1 MKRIHFLIAVAFI
14 QLYCFSIPSVQ
25 LIAKT
30 EIDPKIITFDKLTKT
45 IIDFSS
51 DISPTVK
58 IQPSPN
64 GKYILAYAHGKGTI
78 TFSSP
83 VPKGTYT
90 ITLSAGKQIAKC
102 VWVVLPTRL
111 DSSRIRGLASMK
123 LYYGKRLSIRSKLIP
138 EAELPLQQFKIDYQL
153 GSEKANI
160 DNPYAESWVGP
171 NIPATAKTV
180 QIAVVWVYPPT
191 GERVP
196 LFSRTI
202 TPEQVPPDVTYTPT
216 SEIRTGTL
224 NSQTRSL
231 VFIVKGI
238 SVDYNVPIDADNRD
252 SNASKSLKAT
262 LNDIEVDSTTI
273 DYTSTDTY
281 VRIYKGDEP
290 DPDSQWLPNA
300 ATFRVQKSSLDGG
313 RGAVSFSILV
323 KELPPIP
330 ANETRFLKG
339 IFSFKPTI
347 KINNRKAGVSASAI
361 SQPCF
366 VLINIP
372 FRLASTA
379 SVEDAQQRNEAQNS
393 PMVSANF
400 TARLQELCAGCSN
413 VAAQYPFWR
422 ITTPT
427 LREKVQAYLFDI
439 GRRLPLSVSGTT
451 TPLVV
456 NCENKGNGIFSLIS
470 LRIGDVLVTKQK
482 IDYTLNIALKDIL
495 ERPIT
500 PEGTAAYQYDV
511 LSVKEQEQE
520 REQTRNI
527 ALKAGDY
534 EGKAALQHLEYY
546 IHAGYAVFEADSAV
560 IQRLNESNTPCE
572 CKAYVVA
579 QLNEK
584 TPRIIGIVTT
594 STATKENQDVNAGSI
609 RKSLEAPVAVYDA
622 AYLRSLNTRELLY
635 DSNKGAQVLGKG
647 SIIGTTAYTIYE
659 YCLQGIRS
667 GAFIDLTADVMPFPA
682 VKK

>member
-1 MKRIHFLIAVAFI
+1 MKRIPFLIAVAFI
-14 QLYCFSIPSVQ
+14 QLYCFSIPSLK

-30 EIDPKIITFDKLTKT
+30 EIDPRIITFDKLTKT

-58 IQPSPN
+58 IQPSLH

-78 TFSSP
+78 TFPSP
-83 VPKGTYT
+83 VPIGTYT
-90 ITLSAGKQIAKC
+90 ITLSAGKRTAKC
-102 VWVVLPTRL
+102 EWVVLPTQL
-111 DSSRIRGLASMK
+111 DSSRLRGLASMK
-123 LYYGKRLSIRSKLIP
+123 LYYGKRLSIRTRLIP

-153 GSEKANI
+153 GTEKANI
-160 DNPYAESWVGP
+160 DNAYSESWVGP

-202 TPEQVPPDVTYTPT
+202 TPDQVPPDITYTRT
-216 SEIRTGTL
+216 SEIRTATL

-231 VFIVKGI
+231 EFLVKGI

-290 DPDSQWLPNA
+290 DSGSPWLPNA
-300 ATFRVQKSSLDGG
+300 TTFRIQKTSLDGG
-313 RGAVSFSILV
+313 RGAVSLSILV

-339 IFSFKPTI
+339 IFSFKPII
-347 KINNRKAGVSASAI
+347 KINNRKAGVSANAI
-361 SQPCF
+361 SQPYF

-372 FRLASTA
+372 FRFASTA
-379 SVEDAQQRNEAQNS
+379 SVEDAQQRNEARNS
-393 PMVSANF
+393 PIGSANF

-422 ITTPT
+422 ITSPA
-427 LREKVQAYLFDI
+427 LREKVQAYLFDVG
-439 GRRLPLSVSGTT
+439 GRLTLSAPGTT

-456 NCENKGNGIFSLIS
+456 NGENKGNGNFSLFS
-470 LRIGDVLVTKQK
+470 LRIGDVLVTKRK
-482 IDYTLNIALKDIL
+482 IDSTLNIQLKDFL

-500 PEGTAAYQYDV
+500 EEGNAAYQYDV
-511 LSVKEQEQE
+511 LSAKEQEQE
-520 REQTRNI
+520 REQTRNL
-527 ALKAGDY
+527 ALIAGDY
-534 EGKAALQHLEYY
+534 EGKAVLQHLDYY
-546 IHAGYAVFEADSAV
+546 IHAGYALFEADSAV
-560 IQRLNESNTPCE
+560 IQRLNGSLTPCD

-579 QLNEK
+579 QLHEK

-594 STATKENQDVNAGSI
+594 STATKEIHAVSTI
-609 RKSLEAPVAVYDA
+609 TIKKSLEAPTAVYDA
-622 AYLRSLNTRELLY
+622 AYLRSLNTREIVY
-635 DSNKGAQVLGKG
+635 DSNNDAPVLGKG

-667 GAFIDLTADVMPFPA
+667 GAFIDRTADVMPFPA